1 MESKN
6 IPVNDLNAVIRPRL
20 SEYLSDDLL
29 HLSADGVE
37 AASQTV
43 AAFIGKYL

>member
-1 MESKN
+1 MERKN

-20 SEYLSDDLL
+20 DEYISDDLL

-37 AASQTV
+37 TATQAV
-43 AAFIGKYL
+43 AAFISKYL